1 MENELIDIREIMI
14 HYLDGSATL
23 EEEIILLNWLR
34 SSDNNR
40 NDFISTRDLWLSCDA
55 VADNKLEVDIA
66 LKKFRR
72 RISDE
77 VKKEEKKTVVSKHK
91 LMHRPFV
98 FWGSIAASIIIVF
111 CIGYGFNPKSLN
123 VFTATKIQKQ
133 LITAMGSKGKFT
145 LPDGTIVWLNS
156 ESSLTYPEQFTNKQR
171 EVILDGEAY
180 FEVKRNTQKPFIVKA
195 GNMNIE
201 VLGTKFNVQ
210 NYKGSNS
217 FKTALLKGSVKI
229 TGDKM
234 SRSVVLKPDELF
246 CMTKNNLAY
255 TVSKTNAELYANW
268 IKDKLIFDN
277 TRLSDIIVSMEGHY
291 HTTITCPPQFAN
303 DTHLSLTIRNE
314 SLDEVLKSISFIAP
328 IHYKIMDS
336 EVQIFPYNK
345 PHY

>member
-180 FEVKRNTQKPFIVKA
+180 FEVKRNTQKPFIVISA
-195 GNMNIE
+195 G
-201 VLGTKFNVQ
+201 
-210 NYKGSNS
+210 
-217 FKTALLKGSVKI
+217 
-229 TGDKM
+229 
-234 SRSVVLKPDELF
+234 
-246 CMTKNNLAY
+246 
-255 TVSKTNAELYANW
+255 
-268 IKDKLIFDN
+268 
-277 TRLSDIIVSMEGHY
+277 
-291 HTTITCPPQFAN
+291 
-303 DTHLSLTIRNE
+303 
-314 SLDEVLKSISFIAP
+314 
-328 IHYKIMDS
+328 
-336 EVQIFPYNK
+336 
-345 PHY
+345 